1 MSILV
6 NKNTRVICQGFTGK
20 QGTFHSEQCLA
31 YGTKLVGGVTPGRG
45 GEKHLGLPVFNTA
58 REAVKATGATVSMIY
73 VPAPY
78 AADAI
83 LEAAD
88 AGVELIV
95 AITEGIPVNDMVQVK
110 ASLASYGSLLIGP
123 NCPGIITPG
132 ECKIGIMPGF
142 IHKPGKIGIVSRSGT
157 LTYEAVYQTTSIGL
171 GQTTCVGI
179 GGDPVRG
186 MNFVDVLRMFE
197 EDPKTEGIIMVGEIG
212 GSDEEAAADF
222 IRYNVRKPVVAYI
235 AGVTAPPGKRM
246 GHAGAIVSGGKGTAD
261 DKFAA
266 LEAAR
271 VRTVRSPAELGSA
284 IAEQM
289 EKRRALVQRAAA
301 TAANTV
307 KSVAKSAAKAVKSAA
322 KAVKSAAKPGKKAKT
337 KAKPKARTKTSAKA
351 KAKVVKA
358 KAAPKKKVARR
369 KPAKAK

>member
-6 NKNTRVICQGFTGK
+6 NKHTKVICQGFTGK

-31 YGTKLVGGVTPGRG
+31 YGTQLVGGVTPGRA

-58 REAVKATGATVSMIY
+58 RDAVAATGATVSMIY

-88 AGVELIV
+88 AGIELIV
-95 AITEGIPVNDMVQVK
+95 CITEGIPVNDMVKVK
-110 ASLASYGSLLIGP
+110 AALKDYGSLLIGP

-142 IHKPGKIGIVSRSGT
+142 IHQPGKVGIVSRSGT
-157 LTYEAVYQTTSIGL
+157 LTYEAVFQTTNIGL
-171 GQTTCVGI
+171 GQSTCVGI

-186 MNFVDVLRMFE
+186 MNFVDVLARFE
-197 EDPKTEGIIMVGEIG
+197 EDPKTEAIIMVGEIG
-212 GSDEEAAADF
+212 GSDEEAGARF
-222 IRYNVRKPVVAYI
+222 IKDNVSKPVVSYI

-246 GHAGAIVSGGKGTAD
+246 GHAGAIVAGGKGTAA

-266 LEAAR
+266 LEDAG
-271 VRTVRSPAELGSA
+271 VRTVRSPAELGAA
-284 IAEQM
+284 IAEEYAKHRKQ
-289 EKRRALVQRAAA
+289 KSK
-301 TAANTV
+301 TAKPASSAKTSKKPVKKAQKKVTV
-307 KSVAKSAAKAVKSAA
+307 KSKKTA
-322 KAVKSAAKPGKKAKT
+322 GKAKT
-337 KAKPKARTKTSAKA
+337 KHR
-351 KAKVVKA
+351 VVPVKK
-358 KAAPKKKVARR
+358 KAAKKK
-369 KPAKAK
+369 